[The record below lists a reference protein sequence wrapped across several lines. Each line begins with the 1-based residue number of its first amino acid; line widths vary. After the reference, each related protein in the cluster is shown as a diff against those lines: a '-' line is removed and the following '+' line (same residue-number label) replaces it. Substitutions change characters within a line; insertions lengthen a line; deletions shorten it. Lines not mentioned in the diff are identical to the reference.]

1 MKVLHVEGKNLK
13 EINPPYEFLNGD
25 VYVVDNSDVSVGL
38 KKKVYIW
45 LGSQAFADDRAVG
58 AWAAKCLDLEDEEI
72 DIDTEVEGNESEG
85 FRGLL
90 DFVVVTGDTPGF
102 LKHVEV
108 NKEDISYALYRV
120 RDIDLTDGSSS
131 DDIVIENVPLK
142 KESFVSDDVFVLDA
156 YHDLY
161 VWVGSQAQV
170 GEKAAGNRLVRKF
183 DVARERN
190 PMVYAISEGYEPKG
204 FFDLVD
210 QLADSGEVRTA
221 DATEVAKGITGS
233 IADLS
238 SETAEAGTVTP
249 VTPRPEPEHPPVTPP
264 PKLERPPISEPIPR
278 PPIPE
283 PEPISTPPPR
293 EAPVPTPQPEPH
305 PVDLGLGPIG
315 ESIPKTKVINLY
327 YVDGEFGEMGGNEE
341 AMLEIDDGAKV
352 ATLTFGEGSGLITQ
366 RTAGRQAR
374 GICKSG
380 YLLKAGYRVGQ
391 NCDLREVK
399 GERGIHDRLLQEGH
413 KYK

>member
-1 MKVLHVEGKNLK
+1 MHVLHVKGKELE
-13 EINPPYEFLNGD
+13 EINAPYEFLNGD

-72 DIDTEVEGNESEG
+72 DIDTEVEGNESEE
-85 FRGLL
+85 FKGLL

-108 NKEDISYALYRV
+108 NKEDISYALYRI

-131 DDIVIENVPLK
+131 DDIMIENVPLK
-142 KESFVSDDVFVLDA
+142 QESFLSDDVFVLDA

-161 VWVGSQAQV
+161 VWVGAQSQV

-190 PMVYAISEGYEPKG
+190 PMVYTISEGYEPKG
-204 FFDLVD
+204 FFELVN
-210 QLADSGEVRTA
+210 QLAESGEVRTT
-221 DATEVAKGITGS
+221 DAAEAAKGVTGS
-233 IADLS
+233 ITDLS
-238 SETAEAGTVTP
+238 SESAEAGTVTP
-249 VTPRPEPEHPPVTPP
+249 VTPRPEHPPVTPP
-264 PKLERPPISEPIPR
+264 DMERPPEPEYIPR
-278 PPIPE
+278 PPVPE
-283 PEPISTPPPR
+283 PVSAPP
-293 EAPVPTPQPEPH
+293 PQPEPK
-305 PVDLGLGPIG
+305 PVDLGLGPTG
-315 ESIPKTKVINLY
+315 MPTPQSKAVKLY
-327 YVDGEFGEMGGNEE
+327 YVGGEFIEVGGNEE
-341 AMLEIDDGAKV
+341 AVLEIDDGTKV
-352 ATLTFGEGSGLITQ
+352 ATLSFTEGTGLITQ

-380 YLLKAGYRVGQ
+380 FLLKAGYRIGQ

>member
-1 MKVLHVEGKNLK
+1 MRVLHVQGKNLK
-13 EINPPYEFLNGD
+13 EISTPYEFLNGD

-58 AWAAKCLDLEDEEI
+58 AWAAKCLDLEDAEI
-72 DIDTEVEGNESEG
+72 DIDTETEGNESEE
-85 FRGLL
+85 FKGLL

-131 DDIVIENVPLK
+131 DDIVIENVPLRR
-142 KESFVSDDVFVLDA
+142 EAFVSDDVFVLDA

-190 PMVYAISEGYEPKG
+190 PMVYTISEGYEPKG
-204 FFDLVD
+204 FFDLVN

-221 DATEVAKGITGS
+221 DAAEVAKGITGS

-238 SETAEAGTVTP
+238 SESAEAGTVTP
-249 VTPRPEPEHPPVTPP
+249 VTPRPEHPPVTPP
-264 PKLERPPISEPIPR
+264 DLERPPEPESIPR
-278 PPIPE
+278 PPTPE
-283 PEPISTPPPR
+283 PVSAPPPQ
-293 EAPVPTPQPEPH
+293 VTPQPEPK
-305 PVDLGLGPIG
+305 PVDLGLGPT
-315 ESIPKTKVINLY
+315 EAPVPQSKVVKLY
-327 YVDGEFGEMGGNEE
+327 YVDGEFSEMGGNEE
-341 AMLEIDDGAKV
+341 ALLEIDDVTKV
-352 ATLTFGEGSGLITQ
+352 ATLSFTEGTGLITQ

-380 YLLKAGYRVGQ
+380 FLLKAGYRIGRD
-391 NCDLREVK
+391 CDLREVK

-413 KYK
+413 KYR

>member
-1 MKVLHVEGKNLK
+1 MRVLHVQGKNLK
-13 EINPPYEFLNGD
+13 EINAPYEFLNGD

-72 DIDTEVEGNESEG
+72 DIDTEVEGNESEE
-85 FRGLL
+85 FKGLL

-131 DDIVIENVPLK
+131 DDIVIENIPLTR
-142 KESFVSDDVFVLDA
+142 ESFVSDDVFVLDA

-183 DVARERN
+183 DVERERN
-190 PMVYAISEGYEPKG
+190 PMVYTISEGYEPKG
-204 FFDLVD
+204 FFELVN
-210 QLADSGEVRTA
+210 QLADSGEVRTEDAA
-221 DATEVAKGITGS
+221 DVAKGITGS

-238 SETAEAGTVTP
+238 SETAETGIVTP
-249 VTPRPEPEHPPVTPP
+249 VTPRPEPGHPPVTPP
-264 PKLERPPISEPIPR
+264 PELERPLISEPIPR

-283 PEPISTPPPR
+283 PEPEYTPPPLKT
-293 EAPVPTPQPEPH
+293 PIPTPQPEPK
-305 PVDLGLGPIG
+305 PVDLGLGPTG
-315 ESIPKTKVINLY
+315 EPAPKAKAVKLY
-327 YVDGEFGEMGGNEE
+327 YIDGEFGELGGNED
-341 AMLEIDDGAKV
+341 AVLEIDEGTRV
-352 ATLTFGEGSGLITQ
+352 ATLSFAEGTSLIAQ

-374 GICKSG
+374 GICKAG
-380 YLLKAGYRVGQ
+380 FLLKAGYRVGQ

>member
-1 MKVLHVEGKNLK
+1 MRVLHVQGKNLK
-13 EINPPYEFLNGD
+13 EINTPYEFLNGD

-72 DIDTEVEGNESEG
+72 DIDTEVEGNESEE
-85 FRGLL
+85 FRNLL

-190 PMVYAISEGYEPKG
+190 PMVYTIGEGYEPKG
-204 FFDLVD
+204 FFELVD
-210 QLADSGEVRTA
+210 QLADSGEVRA
-221 DATEVAKGITGS
+221 SDAAEVAKGITGS

-238 SETAEAGTVTP
+238 SETAEAGTITP
-249 VTPRPEPEHPPVTPP
+249 VAPRLEPEHPPVTPP
-264 PKLERPPISEPIPR
+264 PKLERPTISEPIPR
-278 PPIPE
+278 PTIPK
-283 PEPISTPPPR
+283 PEPISTPPPL
-293 EAPVPTPQPEPH
+293 EAPIPT
-305 PVDLGLGPIG
+305 PVDLGLGPKG
-315 ESIPKTKVINLY
+315 EPASKTHVVKLY
-327 YVDGEFGEMGGNEE
+327 YVDGEFMEMGGNED
-341 AMLEIDDGAKV
+341 AVLEIDEGIRI
-352 ATLTFGEGSGLITQ
+352 ATLSFAEGSSLITQ

-380 YLLKAGYRVGQ
+380 FLLKAGYRIGL
-391 NCDLREVK
+391 NCDLKEVK

>member
-1 MKVLHVEGKNLK
+1 MRVLHVQGKNLK
-13 EINPPYEFLNGD
+13 EINTPYEFLNGD

-58 AWAAKCLDLEDEEI
+58 AWAAKCLDLENEEI
-72 DIDTEVEGNESEG
+72 DIDTEVEGNESEE
-85 FRGLL
+85 FRSLL

-142 KESFVSDDVFVLDA
+142 QESFVSDDVFVLDA

-190 PMVYAISEGYEPKG
+190 PMVYTIGEGYEPKG
-204 FFDLVD
+204 FFELVD
-210 QLADSGEVRTA
+210 QLADSGEVRTT
-221 DATEVAKGITGS
+221 DAVEVAKGITGS

-249 VTPRPEPEHPPVTPP
+249 VAPRPEPEHPPVTPP
-264 PKLERPPISEPIPR
+264 PELERPAISEPIPR
-278 PPIPE
+278 PTMPE
-283 PEPISTPPPR
+283 PEPISTPPPL
-293 EAPVPTPQPEPH
+293 EAPIPTPR
-305 PVDLGLGPIG
+305 PVDLGLDPTG
-315 ESIPKTKVINLY
+315 EPASKTNVVKLY
-327 YVDGEFGEMGGNEE
+327 YIGGEFMEMAGNEE
-341 AMLEIDDGAKV
+341 AVLEIDEGTRI
-352 ATLTFGEGSGLITQ
+352 ATLSFAEGSSLITQ

-380 YLLKAGYRVGQ
+380 FLLKAGYRIGL